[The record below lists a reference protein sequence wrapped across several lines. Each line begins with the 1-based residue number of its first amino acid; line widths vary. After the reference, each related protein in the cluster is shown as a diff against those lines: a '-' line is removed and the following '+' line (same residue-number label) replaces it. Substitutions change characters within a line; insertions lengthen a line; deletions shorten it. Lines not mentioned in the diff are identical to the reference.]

1 MIRSKSI
8 HNVCVISHKTL
19 TMCKKCC
26 LTHETEFADF
36 IVHLQLGDQD
46 SCSPLARTCANGTCG
61 VSAFVDGADNDPVG
75 PWEAWLEVPFVN
87 SSLTHSMRSPSLP
100 AISQGHL
107 GSNLAFQHWGNER
120 GSGIHTQQE
129 THT

>member
-1 MIRSKSI
+1 MIRSENI
-8 HNVCVISHKTL
+8 HNVCVVSHNTL
-19 TMCKKCC
+19 TLCKKCC
-26 LTHETEFADF
+26 LTHETEFIDF
-36 IVHLQLGDQD
+36 IGHLQLGGQD
-46 SCSPLARTCANGTCG
+46 SCLSLARTCTNGTCG
-61 VSAFVDGADNDPVG
+61 VSAFDDGADNDSVD
-75 PWEAWLEVPFVN
+75 PWEAWLEVLFVN

-107 GSNLAFQHWGNER
+107 GSNTAFQQWGNEH